1 MAFQGFIGRVS
12 TALGATVILL
22 ITWILLLFTAAI
34 LVRFG
39 GIFIFLI
46 LVATGIFL
54 SIKIITFTRAT
65 QSESSGAQENSRSA
79 LFKDE
84 KNRNALGFLLMG
96 IILVAIF
103 AGIFNHSNEIIFIS
117 LFFIAIIGYLVWF
130 CFRVKNWS
138 PSSVG
143 KDNMQ
148 A

>member
-1 MAFQGFIGRVS
+1 MAFQGFIERVS

-54 SIKIITFTRAT
+54 SIKIITFARVTP
-65 QSESSGAQENSRSA
+65 SESSGAQENSRSA

-84 KNRNALGFLLMG
+84 KNRNAVGFLLVSIM
-96 IILVAIF
+96 LVAILG
-103 AGIFNHSNEIIFIS
+103 GIFGQSNEIVFIS
-117 LFFIAIIGYLVWF
+117 LFFIAIAGYLVWF

-138 PSSVG
+138 PSSLG
-143 KDNMQ
+143 KDKMQ